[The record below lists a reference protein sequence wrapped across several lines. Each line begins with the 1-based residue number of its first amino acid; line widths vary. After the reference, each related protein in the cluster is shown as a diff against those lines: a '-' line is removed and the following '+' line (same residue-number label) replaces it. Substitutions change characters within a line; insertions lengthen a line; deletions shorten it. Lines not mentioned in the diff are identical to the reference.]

1 MNLQIA
7 PAPVRKSIRVK
18 APRARAFSV
27 FTAGMA
33 RWWRPEH
40 HIAKTPFVDIVV
52 EPRPGGRW
60 FERDRDGAECEWGK
74 VLLWEPPARV
84 ILAWQLNAA
93 WQYDPDFV
101 TELEIRFIAEG
112 PNETRVEL
120 EHRDLE
126 RYGDKAAEIRASLD
140 SPDGWNGALAAYITE
155 AAKAA

>member
-1 MNLQIA
+1 MNLQIT
-7 PAPVRKSIRVK
+7 PAPVRKTIRVK
-18 APRARAFSV
+18 APQARAFSV

-52 EPRPGGRW
+52 EPRLGGRW
-60 FERDRDGAECEWGK
+60 FERDKDGAECEWGK
-74 VLLWEPPARV
+74 ALLWEPPARL
-84 ILAWQLNAA
+84 IFDWQITAA

-112 PNETRVEL
+112 PNDTRVEL

-126 RYGDKAAEIRASLD
+126 KFGDKATEIRASLD
-140 SPDGWNGALAAYITE
+140 SPEGWNGALAAYTSV
-155 AAKAA
+155 AAQAA